1 MDTGLGKALQRF
13 DKELP
18 HFPDGRIDYSDAGS
32 ALALGIIVFSG
43 DKFLL
48 VKRSQ
53 EVGFYPCKWN
63 WVSGFIDEQKP
74 LRDFAEQEL
83 YEETGIS
90 SQYFRKVFFAS
101 PVTVTDDALGKTWF
115 MYPAV
120 VALASEVVPEL
131 DWEAQDHAWV
141 TPAQLSS
148 YETVPGVTDSIR
160 AALAEYRA
168 G

>member
-1 MDTGLGKALQRF
+1 MDTGLGKALERF

-18 HFPDGRIDYSDAGS
+18 HFPDGRIDYSDADS
-32 ALALGIIVFSG
+32 ALALGIIVLNG
-43 DKFLL
+43 DKLLL
-48 VKRSQ
+48 VKRSR
-53 EVGFYPCKWN
+53 EVGFYPGKWN

-74 LRDFAEQEL
+74 LRAFVEQEL

-90 SQYFRKVFFAS
+90 RQYSRELFFAS
-101 PVTVTDDALGKTWF
+101 PVTVTDDGLGKTWF
-115 MYPAV
+115 IYPAV
-120 VALASEVVPEL
+120 VVLASEVAPEL
-131 DWEAQDHAWV
+131 DWEAEGYAWV
-141 TPAQLSS
+141 IPAQLSS